1 MSAYCE
7 RCGREWKHIPD
18 GHSAPGFACKTC
30 NPPRKV
36 PCKVPLR
43 YYIRSYVSG
52 IPELLD
58 EFVIWLNYG
67 TSYWRYPAWWALIC
81 PRCLGGLRAHSSAKH
96 GNGRQIRKPTRLMPS
111 PVPRSF

>member
-36 PCKVPLR
+36 PLR
-43 YYIRSYVSG
+43 YYVRSYIAG
-52 IPELLD
+52 IPDLLD
-58 EFVIWLNYG
+58 DFGIWLNYG
-67 TSYWRYPAWWALIC
+67 TSYLRYPAWWALIF
-81 PRCLGGLRAHSSAKH
+81 LGAFCAVNAVIIFAMLIKWLWG
-96 GNGRQIRKPTRLMPS
+96 
-111 PVPRSF
+111 F